1 MALNATIYK
10 LHLHIADMD
19 RHYYHDHALTVA
31 LHPSETEERMMV
43 RVLAFALNADEAL
56 NFGKGLSTEDEPA
69 LWRKD
74 MTGVIQLWIDVGLP
88 DEKDM
93 RKACG
98 RARHVIVY
106 SYGRNADLWWRQHQQ
121 RLERF
126 ENLSIINLPT
136 DTTQAMAKM
145 ALRSME
151 LQCTIQDGDVWLADE
166 KDRLQVR
173 LVEWKAPSN

>member
-74 MTGVIQLWIDVGLP
+74 MTGVIL
-88 DEKDM
+88 
-93 RKACG
+93 
-98 RARHVIVY
+98 Y
-106 SYGRNADLWWRQHQQ
+106 NYGRNADLWWRQHQQ

>member
-31 LHPSETEERMMV
+31 LQPTETEERMKV
-43 RVLAFALNADEAL
+43 RVLAIAQNADEAM
-56 NFGKGLSTEDEPA
+56 NYGKGLSTEDEPA

-88 DEKDM
+88 DEKYM

-98 RARHVIVY
+98 RARHVIVF
-106 SYGRNADLWWRQHQQ
+106 SYGRYADLWRRQHQQ

-126 ENLSIINLPT
+126 DNLSVINLPT
-136 DTTQAMAKM
+136 DTTQAVAKM

>member
-31 LHPSETEERMMV
+31 LHPSETAERMMA

-74 MTGVIQLWIDVGLP
+74 MTGAIQLWIDVGLP
-88 DEKDM
+88 DEKDI

-121 RLERF
+121 KLERF
-126 ENLSIINLPT
+126 DNLSVVNLPT
-136 DTTQAMAKM
+136 DGTQTMAKM
-145 ALRSME
+145 TQRSME
-151 LQCTIQDGDVWLADE
+151 LQCTVQDGEVWLADE
-166 KDRLQVR
+166 NDRVEVG
-173 LVEWKAPSN
+173 LVILKAPSQ

>member
-1 MALNATIYK
+1 
-10 LHLHIADMD
+10 MD

-31 LHPSETEERMMV
+31 LHPSEPEERKMV

-56 NFGKGLSTEDEPA
+56 NFGIGLITEDDPA

-74 MTGVIQLWIDVGLP
+74 MTGVIHLWFDVGLP

-98 RARHVIVY
+98 RARLVIVF

-126 ENLSIINLPT
+126 ENLSIINMPT
-136 DTTQAMAKM
+136 VF
-145 ALRSME
+145 LFVLVLLVLWCLVLLCSF
-151 LQCTIQDGDVWLADE
+151 LVGVVWLADE